1 MITMVW
7 QKTFKGSLFVIKEGD
22 DSWTGYKKIKIS
34 LNQNICIDDVLG
46 EINVF
51 MNFESPGIEHSKIL
65 ILEGVD
71 YINSRIQMCVKA
83 AKVGSTFIV

>member
-1 MITMVW
+1 
-7 QKTFKGSLFVIKEGD
+7 
-22 DSWTGYKKIKIS
+22 
-34 LNQNICIDDVLG
+34 
-46 EINVF
+46 

-83 AKVGSTFIV
+83 AKVGSTFIVEVPN